1 MHVAEKAKSRRTTRA
16 VYAVYIALTAAF
28 VISNIWQVGL
38 TLFGDAPHEAV
49 AQGPCRAG
57 IEELSGALDRAAK
70 AAVEAR
76 DDADA
81 ERRYS
86 EARRPEW
93 DRYEEVRRACA
104 AQPRGVDAMAA
115 LTRLERAHRSA
126 VGRSAAALA
135 PVRREVDSFIR

>member
-81 ERRYS
+81 ERR
-86 EARRPEW
+86 
-93 DRYEEVRRACA
+93 
-104 AQPRGVDAMAA
+104 DA
-115 LTRLERAHRSA
+115 SA
-126 VGRSAAALA
+126 EGDA
-135 PVRREVDSFIR
+135 